1 MNRHIQTTANRRP
14 PHGGAR
20 RLAVILLAVAAFVPT
35 AFSETTSTP
44 PLPDMGASVLRVFG
58 ALLLVLALFLGGVW
72 LFRNSQRFLGRT
84 NGGSKLNVIEVRSI
98 GNRQVLYVVAYGRQ
112 RLLLGS
118 SPAGVSLV
126 SPLPEAPEEE
136 EPRPAV
142 PSFGETL
149 QRVLR
154 RNQ

>member
-1 MNRHIQTTANRRP
+1 MNRHIQTAASCRP
-14 PHGGAR
+14 PRCGAR
-20 RLAVILLAVAAFVPT
+20 RLAVVLLAVAAFVPT
-35 AFSETTSTP
+35 AFSETTSPTP
-44 PLPDMGASVLRVFG
+44 PLPDVGASVLRVFG

-72 LFRNSQRFLGRT
+72 LFRNSQRFLGHP

-98 GNRQVLYVVAYGRQ
+98 GNRQALYVIAYGRQ

-136 EPRPAV
+136 ELRPEV

-154 RNQ
+154 RK